1 MPDDPKKPDNLDD
14 DRTELNNLASS
25 NPDKAKELERAWTE
39 RMDEFRKLAS
49 EKPPARPAKPKRSRG

>member
-1 MPDDPKKPDNLDD
+1 M
-14 DRTELNNLASS
+14 NNLASS
-25 NPDKAKELERAWTE
+25 KPEKAKELERAWTE